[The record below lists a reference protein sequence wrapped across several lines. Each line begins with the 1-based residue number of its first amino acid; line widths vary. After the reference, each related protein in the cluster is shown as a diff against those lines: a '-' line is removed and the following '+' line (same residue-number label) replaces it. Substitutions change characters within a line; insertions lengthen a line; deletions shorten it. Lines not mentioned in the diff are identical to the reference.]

1 MMLVGTLTYPLLG
14 KQGTGTWAD
23 WLVQGRLE
31 HTVLTAFGVTNAWL
45 AIAPFVAAVL
55 TSIVLA
61 VRATPSTSLSDYP
74 LRRARRAGLGLRL
87 DGRPG
92 DRRR

>member
-1 MMLVGTLTYPLLG
+1 MMVVGSLTYPLLG

-45 AIAPFVAAVL
+45 AVAPIMAAF
-55 TSIVLA
+55 
-61 VRATPSTSLSDYP
+61 
-74 LRRARRAGLGLRL
+74 
-87 DGRPG
+87 
-92 DRRR
+92 